1 MKKILLSALGLLGLV
16 GTAFAGNGTKENPY
30 TVDDVVDLFAA
41 DSKTDLP
48 NVYVQGYI
56 VGSIP
61 TTASMTWIDYAEF
74 SAKDASASNLVLGGS
89 SAEND
94 YKFCMTIQLP
104 SGSDVRKAMNLKDNP
119 NALGHE
125 VILCGQLIKYCSGP
139 GLKEPSF
146 FEWVGEAP
154 EAGGGN
160 TGSYATG
167 SADAPLTVTEL
178 LAQGTPG
185 SAVPG
190 TYLTG
195 YIVGYVHSNPYYYV
209 YTAENCNVATNILLA
224 ATANETDSI
233 KCVPIQLPSGDVRTG
248 LNLQDNPSNLGKEVT
263 LYGSHQA
270 YFNNNGMQAVKNYW
284 WGSKGETVDT
294 PAVPDAPTGVINV
307 AKAIELVT
315 AGYSGNAQVEGYI
328 TQIDQVDLSTGNAL
342 YWISDDT
349 NASNKLEVYWGK
361 YLNGANFTAENQIE
375 VGAKVTVEGIIK
387 LYGSTPE
394 FDKGSKIISY
404 NGETVGGGDTPE
416 NPENPGPGD
425 DAEGVTQ
432 EFTKGIGFPE
442 AAGEAPKEE
451 TSYTASNTGI
461 IYDVLGCYCNSG
473 YLMINGKNFN
483 GESYISWSLDFP
495 CSYFLIT
502 TTSGCSTNAAS
513 TVNIYANGEAI
524 QSNFGLNQQSHTYSV
539 AIPEEYQKAGTTY
552 MIKAN
557 TDKYNQQIASI
568 LYVDASKNAV
578 EEIIVDG
585 GEAVYFNLQGVQV
598 ANPDHGIY
606 IKVAGGKATKVIL

>member
-30 TVDDVVDLFAA
+30 SVEDMCDANPSGET
-41 DSKTDLP
+41 
-48 NVYVQGYI
+48 VYVQGYI
-56 VGSIP
+56 VG
-61 TTASMTWIDYAEF
+61 WIDPNTNPYTYNF
-74 SAKDASASNLVLGGS
+74 
-89 SAEND
+89 SAENCTVPSNIMLASTAQEDD
-94 YKFCMTIQLP
+94 YDYCIPIQLT
-104 SGSDVRKAMNLKDNP
+104 SGAIRNALNLQSNP

-125 VILCGQLIKYCSGP
+125 VLLCGSWEKYFNKG
-139 GLKEPSF
+139 GLKSLTSY
-146 FEWVGEAP
+146 EWIGEAP
-154 EAGGGN
+154 AQKTYE
-160 TGSYATG
+160 TGTA
-167 SADAPLTVTEL
+167 AKPLAVTEF
-178 LAQGTPG
+178 LAQGTPA
-185 SAVPG
+185 SAVAG

-195 YIVGYVHSNPYYYV
+195 YIVGYINTDNNTNT
-209 YTAENCNVATNILLA
+209 YTFTADNCNNATNILLA
-224 ATANETDSI
+224 GSASETDAANS
-233 KCVPIQLPSGDVRTG
+233 VPVQLPAGDVRKA
-248 LNLQDNPSNLGKEVT
+248 LNLLDNPDNFGKEVT
-263 LYGSHQA
+263 LFGSHEA
-270 YFNNNGMQAVKNYW
+270 YFSANGLKSVDHYW

-349 NASNKLEVYWGK
+349 NASNKFEVYWGK

-375 VGAKVTVEGIIK
+375 VGTKVTVEGTIK

-416 NPENPGPGD
+416 NPENPGPGA
-425 DAEGVTQ
+425 DAEGVMQ

-442 AAGEAPKEE
+442 AAGAAPKEE

-502 TTSGCSTNAAS
+502 TTSGCSTNDAS

-539 AIPEEYQKAGTTY
+539 AIPEEYQQAGTTY